1 MRLLIVAA
9 AALGIGACAHM
20 ESRAERDAAAKAL
33 QADPA
38 IAAET
43 GALNGLIRIA
53 IDATR
58 LYEQAAE
65 EADDVQLQR
74 QLETIAA
81 ERKAF
86 ARKLQQRVAALGGRP
101 AETGQV
107 TGAIHRSFTEL
118 RGLVEN
124 DSVAA
129 ADEVYSGEGF
139 VIGELNRTL
148 EQSRTAASQEL
159 IRTELARVKAQRDD
173 VGLVKAEIE
182 TRLKQ
187 EAAAEGA
194 QQQAA
199 QAAKP
204 DPS

>member
-9 AALGIGACAHM
+9 AVLGVGACAHM
-20 ESRAERDAAAKAL
+20 DSEVETLAVARAW

-43 GALNGLIRIA
+43 GALNGLIRIS

-86 ARKLQQRVAALGGRP
+86 ARELQKRVAMLGGKP

-107 TGAIHRSFTEL
+107 TGAIHRSFTAL
-118 RGLVEN
+118 RGLVQN
-124 DSVAA
+124 DSAAA
-129 ADEVYSGEGF
+129 ADEVYSGETF
-139 VIGELNRTL
+139 VIGELNKVL
-148 EQSRTAASQEL
+148 EQSRTPPTREL
-159 IRTELARVKAQRDD
+159 IRTELVRVKAQRDD
-173 VGLVKAEIE
+173 VGLMKAQIE
-182 TRLKQ
+182 TRRKQ
-187 EAAAEGA
+187 EAASEDAE
-194 QQQAA
+194 QQASRA
-199 QAAKP
+199 GRP